1 MGRSEIGYAKKK
13 VTDFKKKKII
23 KGENETQKDEVRL

>member
-13 VTDFKKKKII
+13 VTDFKKKII